1 MSEPDPEILE
11 EAVLPL
17 ALAPAR
23 VRMSAA
29 LGMAL
34 RTRTGD
40 EEALPVR
47 RAGVLVD
54 PWTMAGHLPVPEPA
68 LGVRASTYA
77 TVGAHDYSDQAVDPL
92 VLNTGADARWLPLE
106 STYVAGGNWSSQGGG
121 PLAFTAG
128 PEHAPVLSAGY
139 SYPLGRRVVQRP
151 ALTFEGGAWMQLQNL
166 GWAAAGA
173 TVALAAVLRPGT
185 GAGYALISSAPSED
199 PEVELVYS
207 HGRLEVLHGG
217 TQLVSL
223 EVMGASVRPVVVMLS
238 LGGVGRVAVY
248 GRQTLNRSFSTAG
261 RRMVDLDVYLGRGAQ
276 GWDADSTAVMDVL
289 EVDLFTR
296 ALDWAEMETLA
307 AALDSAYGIGS

>member
-1 MSEPDPEILE
+1 MSEPDPEIIE

-34 RTRTGD
+34 RTREPGQ
-40 EEALPVR
+40 EALQVR

-54 PWTMAGHLPVPEPA
+54 PWTVAGHLPVPEPA

-77 TVGAHDYSDQAVDPL
+77 TVGAHDYSDQPTEPL

-106 STYVAGGNWSSQGGG
+106 SAYVAGGEWAPHGGG

-139 SYPLGRRVVQRP
+139 SYPLGRRTVTRP
-151 ALTFEGGAWMQLQNL
+151 ALTFDDGAWMQLQDL

-173 TVALAAVLRPGT
+173 TLALVATLRPGT
-185 GAGYALISSAPSED
+185 GAGYALVSTAPAED

-207 HGRLEVLHGG
+207 HGRLEVLRGG

-223 EVMGASVRPVVVMLS
+223 EVMGATVRPVLVVLS
-238 LGGVGRVAVY
+238 LGVTGRVAVY
-248 GRQTLNRSFSTAG
+248 GRQTLTRTFSTG
-261 RRMVDLDVYLGRGAQ
+261 GQRMVDLDVYLGRGAR

-307 AALDSAYGIGS
+307 TALDSAYGIGS